1 MIRQGGEGG
10 EGEREGGRVLLESWP
25 PSWCMEGGERG
36 EEEREEAQVGLQQ
49 AGSEGGDSTLN

>member
-10 EGEREGGRVLLESWP
+10 EGGRVLLESWP
-25 PSWCMEGGERG
+25 PPWCMEGGERG

-49 AGSEGGDSTLN
+49 AGSEGGDLTHN